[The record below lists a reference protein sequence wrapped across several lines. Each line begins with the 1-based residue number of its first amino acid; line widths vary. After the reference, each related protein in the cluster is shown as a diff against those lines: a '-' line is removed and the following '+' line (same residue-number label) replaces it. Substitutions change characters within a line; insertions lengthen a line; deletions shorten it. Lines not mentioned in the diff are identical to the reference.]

1 MTQKGRLNWQQL
13 PARPPASTVWRH
25 SQDSTK
31 LAMENIL
38 GQLHCRCRRSCRR
51 ALSTRRQCATQT
63 VSCVL
68 DNKDFLYLC
77 VLWLTVNP
85 KLMLL
90 SFCSLLFV
98 NVRLYV
104 CVCLVCWCACECL
117 WVIAAIVWLLSGPSL
132 RPFVFLFYQ
141 WFMRRIWRCVTYSHL
156 RACTNTNTHTHASIQ
171 SHTHTRTQSG
181 TCKTLTT

>member
-1 MTQKGRLNWQQL
+1 
-13 PARPPASTVWRH
+13 
-25 SQDSTK
+25 
-31 LAMENIL
+31 MENIL

-104 CVCLVCWCACECL
+104 CVCVVLVCVWMFVSHCRDRM
-117 WVIAAIVWLLSGPSL
+117 AAFGALSEAIC
-132 RPFVFLFYQ
+132 VFILS
-141 WFMRRIWRCVTYSHL
+141 MIHAPHMKMCNILTL
-156 RACTNTNTHTHASIQ
+156 TRAHKHTHTHASIQ